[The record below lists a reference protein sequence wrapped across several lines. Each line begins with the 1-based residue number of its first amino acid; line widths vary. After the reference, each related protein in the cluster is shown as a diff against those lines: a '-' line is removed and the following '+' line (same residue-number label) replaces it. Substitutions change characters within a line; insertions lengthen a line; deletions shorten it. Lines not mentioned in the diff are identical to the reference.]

1 MKILKQFGIILLITF
16 LGEGLKSLLPLP
28 IPASIYGL
36 VLMFAGLQM
45 KIIPIEKVCE
55 AGEFM
60 IEIMP
65 LMFVPAGVGLIVSWG
80 QLKAVFVPVVVI
92 TFVTTVVVMAVTGR
106 VTQFVLKKEEK
117 KNE

>member
-1 MKILKQFGIILLITF
+1 MKFVRQFLIILLVSLI
-16 LGEGLKSLLPLP
+16 GEVLHGMIPLP